1 MNIIYVDYENVRESW
16 ISEIDNIDKN
26 WKIYIIAGEND
37 ILHISNLEKLIET
50 GVKFEVFTVK
60 TGCKDALDFQL
71 VVHLIAKYKKDNMYY
86 IVSKDKGYEFAIE
99 MAKKLGKEN
108 IERCDSV
115 LEVIESYKKLKEIDV
130 VSKDSDIDI
139 AVIAPMI
146 VGNILQG

>member
-60 TGCKDALDFQL
+60 TGCKDALDF
-71 VVHLIAKYKKDNMYY
+71 
-86 IVSKDKGYEFAIE
+86 
-99 MAKKLGKEN
+99 
-108 IERCDSV
+108 
-115 LEVIESYKKLKEIDV
+115 
-130 VSKDSDIDI
+130 
-139 AVIAPMI
+139 
-146 VGNILQG
+146 